1 MIKQLKK
8 YLKEKIFGDCELI
21 NKIPEIT
28 TAYTSF
34 SQDFKPLTIVY
45 PVYITNKR
53 RIGNIIETL
62 KRYENLPM
70 ELKKNYT
77 YYLWMMHQLSI
88 LICQSLI

>member
-34 SQDFKPLTIVY
+34 SWRGDFKPLTIVY

-53 RIGNIIETL
+53 SIGNIIETL
-62 KRYENLPM
+62 ERYENLPM
-70 ELKKNYT
+70 ELKKKT
-77 YYLWMMHQLSI
+77 IHI
-88 LICQSLI
+88 TC